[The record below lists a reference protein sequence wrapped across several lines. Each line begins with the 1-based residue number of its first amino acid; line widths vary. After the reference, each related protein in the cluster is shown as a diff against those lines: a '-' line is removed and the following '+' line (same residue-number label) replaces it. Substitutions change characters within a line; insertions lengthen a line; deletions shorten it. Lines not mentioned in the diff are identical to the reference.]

1 MARDYGINRDIGR
14 PTAQNLAESV
24 DVLSF
29 EAITAKLETAIQGI
43 SEAAEELKK
52 IKTGTGLTLG
62 LDLDEE
68 AE

>member
-14 PTAQNLAESV
+14 PTAKSLAENV

-29 EAITAKLETAIQGI
+29 EAVVVKLETAIQKI

-52 IKTGTGLTLG
+52 IKTGTGLTIG
-62 LDLDEE
+62 VDLDEE